1 VELQL
6 VADVD
11 NSIRKAST
19 REFQMP
25 RSIKTRKEIAAM
37 IVERVNAE
45 APEKIEEIDILPLVS
60 NSFNA
65 NWTPGAHKPSTIRG
79 GVTENILQRVVAD
92 LRRQFDISA

>member
-1 VELQL
+1 VELRP

-11 NSIRKAST
+11 NPIDNIVA

-37 IVERVNAE
+37 IIERVNAE
-45 APEKIEEIDILPLVS
+45 APEKIEEIEILPLVS

-65 NWTPGAHKPSTIRG
+65 NWTPGAHRPSTIRG

-92 LRRQFDISA
+92 LRRQFDISG